1 MVKKAAHMQVSS
13 LQLWKRKSDRKVN
26 LETFNIILTMRLER
40 EVFFSKRRKV
50 INVSSLLL
58 NVHQIQNVLKLLFL
72 IYLFYTDYT
81 GLRLSGT
88 MQNIICIVFIL
99 VESSVLFGCFL
110 LFFLQAANCQETAE
124 HPVKNLTSTGE
135 SLIGNF

>member
-58 NVHQIQNVLKLLFL
+58 NVYQIQNVLKLLFL

-88 MQNIICIVFIL
+88 MQNIICIVFKL

-110 LFFLQAANCQETAE
+110 FFFCKLQTVKKLQSIQWRISHLQANR
-124 HPVKNLTSTGE
+124 
-135 SLIGNF
+135 